1 MNVWRADCAISLL
14 GSQEIR
20 LCSGQQQQKM
30 LIRTDFQFNLNL
42 DSNEFPN
49 VWEIIS
55 M

>member
-20 LCSGQQQQKM
+20 LCSGQQQKM

-42 DSNEFPN
+42 DLNEFPN
-49 VWEIIS
+49 V
-55 M
+55 